1 MNLILV
7 GINHRTAPLEI
18 REKLWLSNDEIK
30 EFSTTLCGKVLSECF
45 ILSTCNRTEIYGVV
59 PPSNGNGAGVAH
71 TIETIYERL
80 VEFKSAQGIVR
91 RENMYAFG
99 TLQAA
104 KHLMKVAAG
113 VDSMILGDVQILN
126 QVREHFHLAHETQT
140 TGMVLHRLVQAA
152 TRVGKRTKTE
162 TQITAGAVS
171 VSYAAVELAVKI
183 FADLNSKSVLLI
195 GAGETGELTAKLLV
209 SRGVTNFYVANRTTS
224 KAEELVASLRREHS
238 AKNLGVIEWESLL
251 NEIPKMDIIISSV
264 TAPNYI
270 LTKQQV
276 ELARKASRKETLFI
290 IDIGVPRNVE
300 PAVNEIENVFL
311 HDLDSLTHIV
321 DQTFHKRRQEIPKV
335 NEIILEELKEFYE
348 WMEAL
353 EVVPTIRDLR
363 SHFEQVRSEEIGR
376 LSHKLS
382 DKEKELVDMVSK
394 KIINRLLREPITG
407 LKESGDRSREETSK
421 TLNIVRKLFGLKQAE
436 PPVEELVEAEERR

>member
-7 GINHRTAPLEI
+7 GINHRTAPLEV

-30 EFSTTLCGKVLSECF
+30 EFSTLLCNKTLSECF
-45 ILSTCNRTEIYGVV
+45 ILSTCNRTEVYGVV
-59 PPSNGNGAGVAH
+59 PPSNGNGTDVAH
-71 TIETIYERL
+71 TIENVFERL
-80 VEFKSAQGIVR
+80 VDFKSAKNIVH
-91 RENMYAFG
+91 RENMYSFG
-99 TLQAA
+99 TLQSA

-113 VDSMILGDVQILN
+113 IDSMILGDVQILN

-152 TRVGKRTKTE
+152 TRVGKRTKHE
-162 TQITAGAVS
+162 TQITTGAVS

-183 FADLNSKSVLLI
+183 FADLQSKSVMLI

-209 SRGVTNFYVANRTTS
+209 SRGITNFYVTNRTRS
-224 KAEELVASLRREHS
+224 KAEELVASLSQEGSDRNG
-238 AKNLGVIEWESLL
+238 KVVDWESLQS
-251 NEIPKMDIIISSV
+251 EIPNMDIIISSV

-270 LTKQQV
+270 LTKQQI
-276 ELARKASRKETLFI
+276 EQACKGRQNKTLFI
-290 IDIGVPRNVE
+290 IDIGVPRNIE
-300 PAVNEIENVFL
+300 PAVNEIEDVFL

-321 DQTFHKRRQEIPKV
+321 DQTLHKRTMEIPKV

-348 WMEAL
+348 WADAL

-363 SHFEQVRSEEIGR
+363 LHFENVRGEEVDR

-382 DKEKELVDMVSK
+382 EKEKEVVDMVTK
-394 KIINRLLREPITG
+394 RIVNRLLREPIIG
-407 LKESGDRSREETSK
+407 LKDGADRSREETSK
-421 TLNIVRKLFGLKQAE
+421 TLNIVRKLFGLKQEPAPADEFAE
-436 PPVEELVEAEERR
+436 SEER

>member
-7 GINHRTAPLEI
+7 GINHRTAPLEV

-30 EFSTTLCGKVLSECF
+30 QFSTSLCGTVLTECF
-45 ILSTCNRTEIYGVV
+45 ILSTCNRTEIYGIV
-59 PPSNGNGAGVAH
+59 PPSNGNGTDVAH
-71 TIETIYERL
+71 TIETVFERL
-80 VEFKSAQGIVR
+80 VAFKSAQGIVR
-91 RENMYAFG
+91 RENMYTFG

-113 VDSMILGDVQILN
+113 IDSMILGDVQILN

-152 TRVGKRTKTE
+152 TRVGKRTKHE

-209 SRGVTNFYVANRTTS
+209 GRGITNFYVTNRTKS
-224 KAEELVASLRREHS
+224 KAEELVASLSQENS
-238 AKNLGVIEWESLL
+238 SKNGKVIDWESLSS
-251 NEIPKMDIIISSV
+251 EIPKMDIIISSV

-270 LTKQQV
+270 LTKQQI
-276 ELARKASRKETLFI
+276 EIACKGNQKETLFI
-290 IDIGVPRNVE
+290 IDIGVPRNIE

-321 DQTFHKRRQEIPKV
+321 DQTLHKRKMEIPKV

-348 WMEAL
+348 WAEAL

-363 SHFEQVRSEEIGR
+363 SHFEHVRGEEIDR
-376 LSHKLS
+376 ISHKLS
-382 DKEKELVDMVSK
+382 DKEKELVEMVSK
-394 KIINRLLREPITG
+394 KIVNRLLREPITG
-407 LKESGDRSREETSK
+407 LKDGADRSREETSK
-421 TLNIVRKLFGLKQAE
+421 TLRIVRKLFGLKE
-436 PPVEELVEAEERR
+436 ETPEEELFEAEERR

>member
-7 GINHRTAPLEI
+7 GINHRTAPLDV
-18 REKLWLSNDEIK
+18 REKLWLSNEEIK
-30 EFSTTLCGKVLSECF
+30 EFSAKLQRDILSECF
-45 ILSTCNRTEIYGVV
+45 ILSTCNRTEVYGVV
-59 PPSNGNGAGVAH
+59 PPSNGNGTEVTH
-71 TIETIYERL
+71 TIENVFEHL
-80 VEFKSAQGIVR
+80 VNFKSAQNIVR
-91 RENMYAFG
+91 RENMY
-99 TLQAA
+99 TYSTITAA

-209 SRGVTNFYVANRTTS
+209 SRGVTNFYVANRTKS
-224 KAEELVASLRREHS
+224 KAEELVASLSQEGSNHNG
-238 AKNLGVIEWESLL
+238 KVIDWESLQS
-251 NEIPKMDIIISSV
+251 EIPNMDIIISSV

-270 LTKQQV
+270 LSKQQV
-276 ELARKASRKETLFI
+276 ELACKNSQKKTLFI
-290 IDIGVPRNVE
+290 IDIGVPRNIE

-321 DQTFHKRRQEIPKV
+321 DQTLHKRKMEIPKV
-335 NEIILEELKEFYE
+335 NDIILEELKEYYE
-348 WMEAL
+348 WFEAL

-363 SHFEQVRSEEIGR
+363 SHFEQVRGEEVDR
-376 LSHKLS
+376 LAHKLS
-382 DKEKELVDMVSK
+382 EKEKEVVDLVTKRIV
-394 KIINRLLREPITG
+394 NRLLREPITG
-407 LKESGDRSREETSK
+407 LKDGADRSREETSK
-421 TLNIVRKLFGLKQAE
+421 TLRIVRKLFGLKQEPTPADEFAE
-436 PPVEELVEAEERR
+436 TEEH